1 MLWKVKKKKRISRG
15 SGISEVYFSFTFSL
29 RCFFFLRL
37 RILYFMEFKLTCVV
51 YFSSSPVG
59 VFRRSSSPILSLST
73 TGDRAF
79 LASSREYSLLVISV
93 VSADI
98 KPGSGLLQPVCSNWK
113 ITAPSQVLLES
124 HFAPWR
130 RDVPFR
136 YSFGV
141 RLHVGYQFACT
152 SYNLTPLLP
161 CTSLKSLVAL

>member
-1 MLWKVKKKKRISRG
+1 M
-15 SGISEVYFSFTFSL
+15 
-29 RCFFFLRL
+29 FFFLRL

-59 VFRRSSSPILSLST
+59 VFRRSSSPLLSLST

-124 HFAPWR
+124 HFAL
-130 RDVPFR
+130 VI
-136 YSFGV
+136 
-141 RLHVGYQFACT
+141 
-152 SYNLTPLLP
+152 NLPAY
-161 CTSLKSLVAL
+161 VNV

>member
-1 MLWKVKKKKRISRG
+1 M
-15 SGISEVYFSFTFSL
+15 F
-29 RCFFFLRL
+29 FFFLRL

-73 TGDRAF
+73 AGDRAF

-113 ITAPSQVLLES
+113 ITAPSHVLLES
-124 HFAPWR
+124 HFAL
-130 RDVPFR
+130 V
-136 YSFGV
+136 
-141 RLHVGYQFACT
+141 L
-152 SYNLTPLLP
+152 NLPAY
-161 CTSLKSLVAL
+161 VNV

>member
-1 MLWKVKKKKRISRG
+1 MLWKVKKKKKNKSR
-15 SGISEVYFSFTFSL
+15 ERDAL
-29 RCFFFLRL
+29 RCIFHLRFPYDVFFFEIKDFVFYGVQINVCCLL
-37 RILYFMEFKLTCVV
+37 F
-51 YFSSSPVG
+51 SSPVG

-124 HFAPWR
+124 HFAL
-130 RDVPFR
+130 V
-136 YSFGV
+136 
-141 RLHVGYQFACT
+141 L
-152 SYNLTPLLP
+152 NLPAY
-161 CTSLKSLVAL
+161 VNV